1 MTRIRS
7 KQLLSVGAALWL
19 FSSPAFALDGADLV
33 KKLTAGF
40 NLQPGNVTPAS
51 VDINGSNVTLKGV
64 TVGDTKG
71 GSRLN
76 IGDVQL
82 TGVKETSGGGYK
94 VDKVTFAD
102 INASEDK
109 TKITAKDLYF
119 AGLIIP
125 ANTNGDTI
133 DAILMYDEAHSGPV
147 EVNVDG
153 KQVIAIRE
161 SKVTTE
167 RSDDNSTLSFSA
179 AVEGMKID
187 LSTVD
192 DPNAKETIES
202 LGLTKI
208 DGTITMEGEWEISSG
223 TFDISEYAFDFAN
236 IGRLDMAFSLSGY
249 TPAFVKSLKDTTAAM
264 EANPN
269 KEAAQ
274 QAAGLA
280 MLGLLQQLSFNS
292 AQITFSDDGI
302 TKRSLNYAGKSQ
314 NVSGEQM
321 AMMLKGMVPLVMAQA
336 NLPKLQN
343 SVSSAVNAY
352 LDNPQNITVTAEP
365 ENPVP
370 LPMIIGAAQAAPN
383 SLPDMLGV
391 SVSAND

>member
-109 TKITAKDLYF
+109 TKIMAKDLYF

-249 TPAFVKSLKDTTAAM
+249 TPAFVKSLKETTAAM

-365 ENPVP
+365 DNPVP

>member
-1 MTRIRS
+1 MLHIRS
-7 KQLLSVGAALWL
+7 KQILSVGAALWL
-19 FSSPAFALDGADLV
+19 VSSPAFALDGADLM

-40 NLQPGNVTPAS
+40 NLQPGNITPAS

-82 TGVKETSGGGYK
+82 TGVKDAKGGGYTVEK
-94 VDKVTFAD
+94 MTFAN

-119 AGLIIP
+119 AGLYIP
-125 ANTNGDTI
+125 GNANGDTI
-133 DAILMYDEAHSGPV
+133 DSLMVYDEAHSGPV
-147 EVNVDG
+147 EVTVDG
-153 KQVIAIRE
+153 KQVVAVAE

-167 RSDDNSTLSFSA
+167 RADDNSSLSFSA
-179 AVEGMKID
+179 SVDGVKVD

-192 DPNAKETIES
+192 DANAKATIES

-208 DGTITMEGEWEISSG
+208 DGTITMEGEWEVGPG
-223 TFDISEYAFDFAN
+223 TIDITEYAFDFAN
-236 IGRLDMAFSLSGY
+236 IGRLDMTFSLSGY
-249 TPAFVKSLKDTTAAM
+249 TPSFLKSLRDTTAAM

-280 MLGLLQQLSFNS
+280 MLGLLQQLTFNS
-292 AQITFSDDGI
+292 AQISFSDDGI

-321 AMMLKGMVPLVMAQA
+321 AMMLKGMVPLAMAQA

-343 SVSSAVNAY
+343 AVSSAVNAY
-352 LDNPQNITVTAEP
+352 LDNPQNIMITAEP
-365 ENPVP
+365 ANPVP

-391 SVSAND
+391 SISAND

>member
-1 MTRIRS
+1 MMHIRS

-51 VDINGSNVTLKGV
+51 VDVTGSNVTLKGV
-64 TVGDTKG
+64 TIGDTKG
-71 GSRLN
+71 GSRIN
-76 IGDVQL
+76 IGDVKL
-82 TGVKETSGGGYK
+82 TGVNETRNGGYK

-102 INASEDK
+102 INTVQDK
-109 TKITAKDLYF
+109 TKITATDLYF
-119 AGLIIP
+119 SGLVIP
-125 ANTNGDTI
+125 ANTDGDTI
-133 DAILMYDEAHSGPV
+133 DAIMMYDVAHSGPI
-147 EVNVDG
+147 EITVDG
-153 KQVIAIRE
+153 KQVMAVRE

-167 RSDDNSTLSFSA
+167 RADDNSSLSFGA
-179 AVEGMKID
+179 AVEGIKLD
-187 LSTVD
+187 LSTID

-208 DGTITMEGEWEISSG
+208 DGAITMEGEWEIAPG
-223 TFDISEYAFDFAN
+223 TIDITEYAFDFTN
-236 IGRLDMAFSLSGY
+236 IGRLDLAFSLSGY
-249 TPAFVKSLKDTTAAM
+249 TPSFLKSLKDTTAAM

-292 AQITFSDDGI
+292 AQILFSDDGI

-321 AMMLKGMVPLVMAQA
+321 AMMIKGMVPLLMAQA
-336 NLPKLQN
+336 NLPTLQN

-352 LDNPQNITVTAEP
+352 LDNPQNISITAEP
-365 ENPVP
+365 ANPVP

-383 SLPDMLGV
+383 SLPDMLGI

>member
-1 MTRIRS
+1 MLHIRS
-7 KQLLSVGAALWL
+7 KKLLSIGAALWL

-51 VDINGSNVTLKGV
+51 VDINGDTVILKGV

-71 GSRLN
+71 GSRIN
-76 IGDVQL
+76 IGDVKL
-82 TGVKETSGGGYK
+82 TGVNETRDGGYK

-102 INASEDK
+102 INANEDK
-109 TKITAKDLYF
+109 TKITAKDLYLT
-119 AGLIIP
+119 GLTIP
-125 ANTNGDTI
+125 ANTDGDTI
-133 DAILMYDEAHSGPV
+133 DSIMMYEEAHSGTV
-147 EVNVDG
+147 EINVDG
-153 KQVIAIRE
+153 KQVVAIRE
-161 SKVTTE
+161 SKATTE
-167 RSDDNSTLSFSA
+167 RSDDSSSLSFGVS
-179 AVEGMKID
+179 VDGVKID
-187 LSTVD
+187 LSTID
-192 DPNAKETIES
+192 DPSAKETIES

-208 DGTITMEGEWEISSG
+208 DGTITMEGEWEIGPG
-223 TFDISEYAFDFAN
+223 TIDITEYAFDFAN
-236 IGRLDMAFSLSGY
+236 IGRLDLAVSLSGY
-249 TPAFVKSLKDTTAAM
+249 TPSFLKSLKETTAAM

-292 AQITFSDDGI
+292 AQIFFSDDGI

-321 AMMLKGMVPLVMAQA
+321 AMMIKGMVPLVMAQA
-336 NLPKLQN
+336 NLPTLQN
-343 SVSSAVNAY
+343 SVSSAVNAF
-352 LDNPQNITVTAEP
+352 LDNPKNISISAEP
-365 ENPVP
+365 ANPVP